1 MTYSSLNLS
10 LLLPGKPVPIK
21 PVGLPVSVRVG
32 HFKARPDPEARSLE
46 VALPVQGSWRVGLGS
61 GSGFGSGLTSLETDE
76 QTKIVNVIMKQ
87 YLRMYCSYLQDD
99 WEKWLSLMKFTANN
113 MMNESTGVT
122 LFYATYGQDPRIG
135 FEPWTE
141 IDEHGP
147 MIKWLQQINAKN
159 FADQRN
165 KMTNLLQSEIL

>member
-61 GSGFGSGLTSLETDE
+61 GSGFGSGLTSLMIFNEC
-76 QTKIVNVIMKQ
+76 IVSLIQSILLSV
-87 YLRMYCSYLQDD
+87 SYQ
-99 WEKWLSLMKFTANN
+99 SLA
-113 MMNESTGVT
+113 V
-122 LFYATYGQDPRIG
+122 
-135 FEPWTE
+135 
-141 IDEHGP
+141 
-147 MIKWLQQINAKN
+147 
-159 FADQRN
+159 
-165 KMTNLLQSEIL
+165 

>member
-61 GSGFGSGLTSLETDE
+61 GSGFGSGLTSLVQLLSEEITDRFKQHE
-76 QTKIVNVIMKQ
+76 Q
-87 YLRMYCSYLQDD
+87 L
-99 WEKWLSLMKFTANN
+99 
-113 MMNESTGVT
+113 
-122 LFYATYGQDPRIG
+122 
-135 FEPWTE
+135 
-141 IDEHGP
+141 
-147 MIKWLQQINAKN
+147 
-159 FADQRN
+159 
-165 KMTNLLQSEIL
+165 

>member
-61 GSGFGSGLTSLETDE
+61 GSGFGSGLTSLLETD
-76 QTKIVNVIMKQ
+76 
-87 YLRMYCSYLQDD
+87 YLLFHVF
-99 WEKWLSLMKFTANN
+99 LSALSN
-113 MMNESTGVT
+113 
-122 LFYATYGQDPRIG
+122 
-135 FEPWTE
+135 
-141 IDEHGP
+141 
-147 MIKWLQQINAKN
+147 
-159 FADQRN
+159 
-165 KMTNLLQSEIL
+165 LQSQFSKHCMFCCCLLTCCIAVFSLILCICIICLIFLITSSCSK

>member
-61 GSGFGSGLTSLETDE
+61 GSGFGSGLTSLHQSIATIWGSPRSFYHHVGGSASMIPRSGAAAADWW
-76 QTKIVNVIMKQ
+76 IWPIRSAFRSFDNGRNIR
-87 YLRMYCSYLQDD
+87 YLTRVVPRNSQ
-99 WEKWLSLMKFTANN
+99 
-113 MMNESTGVT
+113 
-122 LFYATYGQDPRIG
+122 LFLD
-135 FEPWTE
+135 
-141 IDEHGP
+141 
-147 MIKWLQQINAKN
+147 
-159 FADQRN
+159 
-165 KMTNLLQSEIL
+165 